1 MPGLISVIEL
11 RLYTV
16 PSLKALSKSLD
27 SQRLLPTYKRTILS
41 FSRVI
46 TRALIFIRQRNK
58 VPTKVSNFVSEN
70 LQ

>member
-1 MPGLISVIEL
+1 MSVIAL

-16 PSLKALSKSLD
+16 PSLKALSKRRVN
-27 SQRLLPTYKRTILS
+27 QRLFPTYKRTIIS

-58 VPTKVSNFVSEN
+58 VPTKVRNLVSEN